1 MEMKNE
7 NSVIA
12 ISAWINPNASVRPV
26 SVMMEQKSE
35 AANLIS
41 FMMGQ
46 KNRRVTT
53 VSFTEDVAKAIG
65 IDVKSLEVGY
75 DNASEVNINL
85 SEILPFPV
93 RIRVIESTD
102 EVWARENYAS
112 IKKSGK
118 DGVELVTSDGEN
130 IFRKQEFVQVAT
142 DGSSDDV
149 FVAHVPLKDMGLDNT
164 TTVTD
169 EIKEN
174 KTEALTASSVF

>member
-7 NSVIA
+7 NPVIA
-12 ISAWINPNASVRPV
+12 IAAWINPNATVRPV
-26 SVMMEQKSE
+26 SVMMEQKGE

-41 FMMGQ
+41 FMLGQ

-65 IDVKSLEVGY
+65 IDVANLEAGY
-75 DNASEVNINL
+75 DNASEININI

-93 RIRVIESTD
+93 RIRVVESTD
-102 EVWARENYAS
+102 EVWAKENYAS

-118 DGVELVTSDGEN
+118 DGVELVTADGEN
-130 IFRKQEFVQVAT
+130 IFRKQEFVEVKA

-164 TTVTD
+164 TTVKD
-169 EIKEN
+169 VIKEN
-174 KTEALTASSVF
+174 NTETLTANSVF

>member
-1 MEMKNE
+1 MKNE
-7 NSVIA
+7 NPVIA
-12 ISAWINPNASVRPV
+12 IAAWINSNATVRPV
-26 SVMMEQKSE
+26 SVMMEQKGE

-41 FMMGQ
+41 FMLGQ

-65 IDVKSLEVGY
+65 IDVTNLKTGY
-75 DNASEVNINL
+75 ENASEININL

-102 EVWARENYAS
+102 EVWAKENYAS

-118 DGVELVTSDGEN
+118 DGVELVTADGEN
-130 IFRKQEFVQVAT
+130 IYRKQEFVEVKT

-164 TTVTD
+164 TTVKA

-174 KTEALTASSVF
+174 TPELTSSSVF